1 MFGDFWILKL
11 ISNLGS
17 IILDLGA
24 YLQLL
29 EWLNLGTYLQLLEW
43 LNLGTYLQ
51 LLEWLNLWT
60 YLQLRGGGGG
70 GGRVWLEEISRR
82 VSVKGFPE
90 GFW

>member
-1 MFGDFWILKL
+1 MGIICPLELDILKKKYFLKNQMFGDCWILKL

-51 LLEWLNLWT
+51 LLELLNLGTWS
-60 YLQLRGGGGG
+60 
-70 GGRVWLEEISRR
+70 IS
-82 VSVKGFPE
+82 
-90 GFW
+90 